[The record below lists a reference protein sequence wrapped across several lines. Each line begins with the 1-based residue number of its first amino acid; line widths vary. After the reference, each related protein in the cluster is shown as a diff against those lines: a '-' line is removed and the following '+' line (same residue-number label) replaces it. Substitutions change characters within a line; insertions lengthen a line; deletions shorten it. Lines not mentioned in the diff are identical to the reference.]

1 MEHEKLVAVG
11 RFTRPHGVRGE
22 LVFLPYI
29 SDTALLPD
37 LSDRQVTLRHKTA
50 PSQTRTLLKWRMAHS
65 RVLMQISGCRGPSE
79 AELLRDYEVLVPR
92 QWFSPL
98 PAGEY
103 YWFEIEGLT
112 VYAGDGRALGI
123 VTDIIHTGSNDVY
136 VVSQEDRE
144 TLVPALKDIV
154 RTIDLGGGAMYL
166 HNLPG

>member
-11 RFTRPHGVRGE
+11 RLTRPHGVRGE
-22 LVFLPYI
+22 LVFLPYV

-37 LSDRQVTLRHKTA
+37 LSDRQVRLRHKTA
-50 PSQTRTLLKWRMAHS
+50 AAQTRTILTWRLAHD
-65 RVLMQISGCRGPSE
+65 RVLMQIADCRNPSA
-79 AELLRDYEVLVPR
+79 AEQLRDYEVLVPR
-92 QWFSPL
+92 QWFAPL

-103 YWFEIEGLT
+103 YWFEIEGLA
-112 VYAGDGRALGI
+112 VYAGDGRALGT

-154 RTIDLGGGAMYL
+154 RTIDLGSGAMYL